1 MTIWID
7 QENCDGCKRCQR
19 VCPYEG
25 IELTDAVARVTDR
38 CTNCGAC
45 VAACKNEAITSDIV
59 PRVVPD
65 FSDYKGV
72 WVFAEHTDG
81 VLAPVGLELLG
92 KARDLAQNLNET
104 VSAVLLGQDIAG
116 LCDTLAEHG
125 ADSIYLV
132 EDPLLKDYRT
142 IAYASVMEHLVN
154 QYKPGILLIGAT
166 GLGRDLAP
174 RVSRRVGAGLTADC
188 TELSIDVDTGDT
200 DTGDVDTGKSDVDDG
215 DTISGS
221 KILWQTRP
229 AFGGNIMAT
238 IATRYSR
245 PQMATVRPGVM
256 EKHLVENVNTEI
268 IRVTPP
274 LGETDIK
281 TRILETIKE
290 GRTGTDITEAN
301 LIVAGGRG
309 INGQEGFEMLRKL
322 AQLLGGELACTR
334 LIVEQGIMEQRSQVG
349 QTGKTVRPEIY
360 IACGISGAI
369 QHRAGMMGSRYIIA
383 INTDPAAPIFDVAN
397 WGIVGD
403 VHEIVP
409 EMIAQLSKGGNLS

>member
-1 MTIWID
+1 VTIWINK
-7 QENCDGCKRCQR
+7 ENCDGCKRCQR

-25 IELTDAVARVTDR
+25 IELVDGVARVTDR
-38 CTNCGAC
+38 CTSCGAC
-45 VAACKNEAITSDIV
+45 VEACKNEAITSDIV
-59 PRVVPD
+59 PRAVPD
-65 FSDYKGV
+65 FSDHKGV
-72 WVFAEHTDG
+72 WVFAEQTDG
-81 VLAPVGLELLG
+81 VLANVGLELLG

-104 VSAVLLGQDIAG
+104 VCAVLLGQDVSN

-132 EDPLLKDYRT
+132 EDDLLKDYRT
-142 IAYASVMEHLVN
+142 IAYTSVMETLVKE
-154 QYKPGILLIGAT
+154 YKPSILLIGAT
-166 GLGRDLAP
+166 ALGRDLAP
-174 RVSRRVGAGLTADC
+174 RVSRRVGSGLTADC
-188 TELSIDVDTGDT
+188 TELTIDIDEKTED
-200 DTGDVDTGKSDVDDG
+200 
-215 DTISGS
+215 S

-229 AFGGNIMAT
+229 AFGGNVMAT
-238 IATRYSR
+238 IANRYSR

-256 EKHLVENVNTEI
+256 EKRIVKNVNAEI
-268 IRVTPP
+268 IRVCPP
-274 LGETDIK
+274 LSETDIK

-290 GRTGTDITEAN
+290 LRTGTDITEAN
-301 LIVAGGRG
+301 VIVAGGRG
-309 INGQEGFEMLRKL
+309 INGKEGFEMLDKL
-322 AQLLGGELACTR
+322 AELLGGELACTR

-383 INTDPAAPIFDVAN
+383 INNDPAAPIFDVAN

-409 EMIAQLSKGGNLS
+409 EMIAQLSQKGSLS